1 MYTTL
6 ISVQDLQA
14 NLDRP
19 EWVIVDCRFDLA
31 QPEQGRLDYLQAH
44 IPGAQ
49 FADID
54 HDLSDHSKTAGGR
67 HPLPDADTL
76 ADLFS
81 RLGIDSGCQVVV
93 YDAMGGAFA
102 ARLWWLLRYM
112 GHTAV
117 ALLDGGWPAWLAAGG
132 PSQAGSETRPTRVF
146 TGQPDES
153 MRRLIESLADAPLL
167 IDSRDP
173 ARYRGELEPLDPK
186 AGHIPGAINRF
197 WKKNLDESG
206 QFKPA
211 SELAA
216 EFRNLYGNR
225 PAAQAVFYC
234 GSGVTACHNI
244 LAAAYAGLPLPQLY
258 PGSWSEWC
266 ADPARPVA
274 TGGNDGS

>member
-67 HPLPDADTL
+67 HPLPDADAL

-81 RLGIDSGCQVVV
+81 RLGIDSDCQVVV

-132 PSQAGSETRPTRVF
+132 PTRAGSETRPARVF

-153 MRRLIESLADAPLL
+153 MRRLIEALAEAPLL

-197 WKKNLDESG
+197 WKENLDEAG

-216 EFRNLYGNR
+216 EFRNLYGDR